1 MFSTMWLSALL
12 LFFSSPCMGEFFTSM
27 SHLKSLTQIEAAYYE
42 KLKALVTK
50 REQQL
55 EVLKRF
61 HEKVKHI
68 ETVDAREY
76 IKHPV
81 NAFLAIKRLRQDW
94 QYFQKV
100 ADTDHS
106 EGRRY
111 SALKWNWTV
120 FQGICLFFSIFHQK
134 WYFCKFWTMIGIIN
148 DFWCNIIRYFPFC
161 ALETS

>member
-1 MFSTMWLSALL
+1 
-12 LFFSSPCMGEFFTSM
+12 M

-106 EGRRY
+106 EGDI
-111 SALKWNWTV
+111 L
-120 FQGICLFFSIFHQK
+120 LFK
-134 WYFCKFWTMIGIIN
+134 
-148 DFWCNIIRYFPFC
+148 
-161 ALETS
+161 